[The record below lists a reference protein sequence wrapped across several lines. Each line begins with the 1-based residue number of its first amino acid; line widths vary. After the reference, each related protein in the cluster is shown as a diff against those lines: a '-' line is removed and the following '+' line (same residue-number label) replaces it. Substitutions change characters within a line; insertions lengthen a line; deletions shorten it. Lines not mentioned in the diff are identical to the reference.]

1 MALNFK
7 KIAKSATVLSD
18 LMEHRTKVSKKD
30 GIYHI
35 TDFDIVPSPKG
46 GTYAICAI
54 SDTEFI
60 NGGFVLTKIF
70 NEFVDMNDGDITATR
85 EEFKKSGGIRVKLEK
100 TLTNDGTKN
109 LTKVEVLED

>member
-18 LMEHRTKVSKKD
+18 IMEHRTKVPKKD

-35 TDFDIVPSPKG
+35 TEFDIISSTKG
-46 GTYAICAI
+46 EAYVICAI
-54 SDTEFI
+54 NDKEFI

-70 NEFVDMNDGDITATR
+70 NEFIAMNDGDITATR
-85 EEFKKSGGIRVKLEK
+85 EEFKNSGGIRVKLEK
-100 TLTNDGTKN
+100 TMTTEGKN